1 MSIEAQA
8 TAQMSK
14 SMAAKIVGIS
24 SMATRHV
31 LTELG
36 AAYQQKTGQSVAI
49 ESVGGVD
56 AARRI
61 RAGEKFDIVVLADEA
76 IKQLETD
83 GCIKSG
89 SRAGFADSAIA
100 VAVKSGARRPSLADG
115 ESLKAAVL
123 AAQSICYSTG
133 PSGTQIVKLLEKWGI
148 DRLMSGRIVQAPP
161 GVPVGTLL
169 ARGEAELGFQ
179 QLSEFLDVQGID
191 IVGPLPQEIQSLT
204 RFSCAVGALASNEA
218 GARDFIRYLTSSEA
232 DASKRRHGM
241 EPV

>member
-1 MSIEAQA
+1 
-8 TAQMSK
+8 
-14 SMAAKIVGIS
+14 MAAEVVGIS

-36 AAYQQKTGQSVAI
+36 AAYRQRTGQSVAI

-61 RAGEKFDIVVLADEA
+61 RAGEKCDIVVLADEA
-76 IKQLETD
+76 MRQLEAD

-89 SRAGFADSAIA
+89 SRAGFADLAIA
-100 VAVKSGARRPSLADG
+100 VAVKSGARRPSLTD
-115 ESLKAAVL
+115 EDLLKAAIL

-133 PSGTQIVKLLEKWGI
+133 PSGTHVIRLLENWGI
-148 DRLMSGRIVQAPP
+148 GQLMSGRIVQAPP
-161 GVPVGTLL
+161 GVPVGTLV

-179 QLSEFLDVQGID
+179 QLSEFLDLPGID
-191 IVGPLPQEIQSLT
+191 IAGTLPREVQSLT
-204 RFSCAVGALASNEA
+204 RFSCGVCAQASNEA
-218 GARDFIRYLTSSEA
+218 GARGFISYLTSSEA

>member
-1 MSIEAQA
+1 
-8 TAQMSK
+8 
-14 SMAAKIVGIS
+14 MAAEVVGIS

-36 AAYQQKTGQSVAI
+36 AAYRQKTGQSVAI

-61 RAGEKFDIVVLADEA
+61 RAGEKCDVVVLADEA
-76 IKQLETD
+76 LSQLEAD
-83 GCIKSG
+83 GCIKPG
-89 SRAGFADSAIA
+89 SRAGLADSAIA
-100 VAVKSGARRPSLADG
+100 VAVKSGAKHPSLTD
-115 ESLKAAVL
+115 EDSLKAAIL

-133 PSGTQIVKLLEKWGI
+133 PSGSHVVRLLEKWGI

-161 GVPVGTLL
+161 GVPVGTLV

-179 QLSEFLDVQGID
+179 QLSEFLDVPGID
-191 IVGPLPQEIQSLT
+191 IVGTLPREIQSLT
-204 RFSCAVGALASNEA
+204 RFSCAVCAQASNEA
-218 GARDFIRYLTSSEA
+218 GARGFIGYLTSPEA